1 MIYLGCDHAGFKLKE
16 TVKAFL
22 IKNKYEIKD
31 FGCYSEE
38 SVDYPDIIHP
48 LAKEI
53 NENTAIIGIII
64 CGSGNGVSMT
74 ANKYPNVRVALSW
87 NKEIAQLGKLHN
99 NANVLALPARFIDE
113 QIALDC
119 VEIFLNSKFEGGR
132 HQRRVEK
139 IKIQIL

>member
-1 MIYLGCDHAGFKLKE
+1 MIYIGCDHAGFQLKE
-16 TVKAFL
+16 KIKSYL
-22 IKNKYEIKD
+22 IDNEYQIKD

-53 NENTAIIGIII
+53 NENENLIGIIM

-87 NKEIAQLGKLHN
+87 NKEIAELGKLHN
-99 NANVLALPARFIDE
+99 NANVLALPARFIE
-113 QIALDC
+113 ESEALKC
-119 VEIFLNSKFEGGR
+119 VEIFLNSEFEGGR

-139 IKIQIL
+139 IKI